1 MTTEL
6 NKPVKRVAS
15 NRQWSAGK
23 ARRGI
28 VTLYPAGFIGFRL
41 EGTRKEETLPI
52 AAAHAYATRCRISHE
67 RMEKA
72 KQRKRKKEG
81 KI

>member
-1 MTTEL
+1 MTTAL
-6 NKPVKRVAS
+6 TKPVKRLAS
-15 NRQWSAGK
+15 VRQWSAGK
-23 ARRGI
+23 ARRVI
-28 VTLYPAGFIGFRL
+28 VTLYPAGYIGFRL

-52 AAAHAYATRCRISHE
+52 AAAQGYATRCRVAHE

-81 KI
+81 KL

>member
-6 NKPVKRVAS
+6 SKPVRRKSS
-15 NRQWSAGK
+15 NHQWSAGK
-23 ARRGI
+23 ARRVI
-28 VTLYPAGFIGFRL
+28 VTLYPHGFIGFRL

-52 AAAHAYATRCRISHE
+52 AAAYAYATRCRLAHE

-72 KQRKRKKEG
+72 KKRLAKRKAA
-81 KI
+81 